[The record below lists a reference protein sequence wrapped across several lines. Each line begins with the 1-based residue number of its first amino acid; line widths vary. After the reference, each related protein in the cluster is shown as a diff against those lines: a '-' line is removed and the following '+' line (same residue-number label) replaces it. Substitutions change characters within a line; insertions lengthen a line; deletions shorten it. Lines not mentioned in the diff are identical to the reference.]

1 MLLKYSQ
8 FISEKWS
15 GGSITIFDVDD
26 TLVLTSA
33 KIKVHD
39 PFTGKNYEMTPKEYN
54 EYERDPNHVLDFSDF
69 TNPDVLKAGRIIDW
83 VMNVLK
89 KTMAVER
96 AVGIITARDSKEL
109 IIDFLQ
115 HHNVNINPDFI
126 FAVNSEG
133 EGYTGSNA
141 ERKQQAF
148 EKLIDMG
155 FRNFKFF
162 DDDAENLRLAKE
174 LEKKYDIKMLTRQVR
189 KQFPND

>member
-8 FISEKWS
+8 FITEKWT
-15 GGSITIFDVDD
+15 GDSITIFDVDD

-54 EYERDPNHVLDFSDF
+54 EYERDPDHILDFSDF

-109 IIDFLQ
+109 ILDFLN
-115 HHNVNINPDFI
+115 HHDVRINPDFI
-126 FAVNSEG
+126 FAVNSPG
-133 EGYTGSNA
+133 EGYEGSNA

>member
-1 MLLKYSQ
+1 MLLRYSQ

-15 GGSITIFDVDD
+15 GDSITIFDVDD

-54 EYERDPNHVLDFSDF
+54 EYERDPDHILDFSDF

-96 AVGIITARDSKEL
+96 AVGIITARDSKQL